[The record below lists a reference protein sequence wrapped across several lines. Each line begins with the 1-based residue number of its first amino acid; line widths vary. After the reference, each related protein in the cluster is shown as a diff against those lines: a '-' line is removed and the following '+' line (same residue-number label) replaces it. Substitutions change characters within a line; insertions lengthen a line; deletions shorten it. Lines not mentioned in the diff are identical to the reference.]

1 MKMKTSWI
9 IILCLCSTFMVRAQT
24 NEQSIIEQMKPMP
37 EFTSLLFGEVKPTG
51 WLKEQMQAD
60 VKGFIGNLK
69 YLIPELIDAH
79 INRRERLHRGSKLK
93 DLGNNKEGDAEGEE
107 QYKWWNSESQS
118 NWWDGY
124 LRNVL

>member
-69 YLIPELIDAH
+69 YLIPDLIDDP
-79 INRRERLHRGSKLK
+79 IYSSERLHRGSK
-93 DLGNNKEGDAEGEE
+93 
-107 QYKWWNSESQS
+107 
-118 NWWDGY
+118 
-124 LRNVL
+124 